1 MDHKLMED
9 NLQKIESVVSSKI
22 VFGNGDNI
30 DEIHLVANGHRGP
43 KQIARDVQSILLA
56 TYDIDVDH
64 KKISIAQIQDDTLKR
79 KSNRVRLEGVLR
91 ETRDSRATIKVT
103 ISLDGEEYTSSRTGV
118 NSARNTDRMLVETTL
133 DVVQEANGFEDIF
146 LFDDIRQVPVAG
158 TNIIVICV
166 TGIIAESEQR
176 LCGASVVGNDYNKAV
191 VKATLDAVNRFIT
204 K

>member
-1 MDHKLMED
+1 MED

-22 VFGNGDNI
+22 VFGDGGSI

-43 KQIARDVQSILLA
+43 KQIARDVQSVLLA
-56 TYDIDVDH
+56 SYDIDVDH
-64 KKISIAQIQDDTLKR
+64 KKISIAQIPDDTLKR
-79 KSNRVRLEGVLR
+79 RSSRLRLEGVLR
-91 ETRDSRATIKVT
+91 ESRDSRATIKVAV
-103 ISLDGEEYTSSRTGV
+103 SLDGEEYTSSRTGV
-118 NSARNTDRMLVETTL
+118 NSSRNTDRMLVETTL
-133 DVVQEANGFEDIF
+133 DVIQQASGFEDIF

-166 TGIIAESEQR
+166 TGVISGTEQR
-176 LCGASVVGNDYNKAV
+176 LCGASVVRNDYDKAV

>member
-1 MDHKLMED
+1 MED

-22 VFGNGDNI
+22 VFSDGGSI

-43 KQIARDVQSILLA
+43 KQIARDVQSVLLA
-56 TYDIDVDH
+56 SYDIDVDH
-64 KKISIAQIQDDTLKR
+64 KKISIAQIPDDTLKR
-79 KSNRVRLEGVLR
+79 RSSRLRLEGVLR
-91 ETRDSRATIKVT
+91 ESRDSRATIKVAV
-103 ISLDGEEYTSSRTGV
+103 SLDGEEYTSSRTGV
-118 NSARNTDRMLVETTL
+118 NSSRNTDRMLVETTL
-133 DVVQEANGFEDIF
+133 DVIQQASGFEDIF

-166 TGIIAESEQR
+166 TGVISGTEQR
-176 LCGASVVGNDYNKAV
+176 LCGASVVRNDYDKAV

>member
-22 VFGNGDNI
+22 VFGDGGII

-43 KQIARDVQSILLA
+43 KQIARDVQSVLLA
-56 TYDIDVDH
+56 SYDIDVDH
-64 KKISIAQIQDDTLKR
+64 KKISIAQIPDDTLKR
-79 KSNRVRLEGVLR
+79 RSSRLRLEGVLR
-91 ETRDSRATIKVT
+91 ESRDSRATIKVSV
-103 ISLDGEEYTSSRTGV
+103 SLDGEEYISSRTGV
-118 NSARNTDRMLVETTL
+118 NSSRNTDRMLVETTL
-133 DVVQEANGFEDIF
+133 DVVQEASGFEDIF

-166 TGIIAESEQR
+166 TGVISGTEQR
-176 LCGASVVGNDYNKAV
+176 LCGASVVRNDYDKAV

>member
-22 VFGNGDNI
+22 VFGDGDCI

-56 TYDIDVDH
+56 TYDVSVDH
-64 KKISIAQIQDDTLKR
+64 KKISIAQILDDTLKR
-79 KSNRVRLEGVLR
+79 KASRVKLDGVLR
-91 ETRDSRATIKVT
+91 ETLDSRATIKITV
-103 ISLDGEEYTSSRTGV
+103 SLDNEEYTSSKSGV
-118 NSARNTDRMLVETTL
+118 NSARNIDRMLVETTL
-133 DVVQEANGFEDIF
+133 DVVQQASDFGDIF

-158 TNIIVICV
+158 TNIVVICV
-166 TGIIAESEQR
+166 TGIIGGTEHR
-176 LCGASVVGNDYNKAV
+176 LCGVSVIDNDYNKAV